1 MCYYLSL
8 KKSVHFKKKT
18 NKLLMKK
25 AFFIA
30 LLALAMPFFA
40 SAQLSVEILSLQ
52 YESPYALIVHPHVYG
67 ADGLADGD
75 TMTLRISYG
84 YPGDLDEHFDVNI
97 TNQNSTHFEFPI
109 TGLTPD
115 TEYEYSACLLN
126 PGDPEPVTCDFS
138 TVVTDE
144 VDLEEPQMEEDI
156 NVEDVMS
163 YAAAISGEI
172 EDFGDY
178 MSIEAFNTY
187 SEDPYIV
194 EDTSYSI
201 EVFEPYG
208 DFTTDLFKLKPQ
220 KLYHVWSCGR
230 NLSGTECS
238 DRGFFNTKSL
248 GPVDI
253 EIEDYE
259 QVGTC
264 SMSIQFSVFAGNR
277 PDQIEGTLKVGN
289 PGEMSFYTSIFSY
302 DMDVDNEMEI
312 IIDYAPIVMA
322 GIDLDPMRTIFV
334 LTMDSYGVSG
344 KVSGVLPFG
353 GEACNDEFGFIG
365 EGDDLR
371 MIEDNT
377 INIFPNPA
385 TEMISVQNEEHGT
398 LNLFDVAGRFI
409 RGYQVDA
416 GFTEIHI
423 DYLTA
428 GAYFFEFINSEGEKI
443 TQKIIKQ

>member
-1 MCYYLSL
+1 MR
-8 KKSVHFKKKT
+8 KG
-18 NKLLMKK
+18 
-25 AFFIA
+25 FFFA
-30 LLALAMPFFA
+30 LLAFAMPFCA

-52 YESPYALIVHPHVYG
+52 YQSPYALIVHPHVYG
-67 ADGLADGD
+67 GDGLADGD
-75 TMTLRISYG
+75 TITLRVSYG
-84 YPGDLDEHFDVNI
+84 YPGDLDEYFDVNI
-97 TNQNSTHFEFPI
+97 TNQNGTHFEFPI
-109 TGLTPD
+109 TGLIPE

-126 PGDPEPVTCDFS
+126 PGDPEPITCDFS

-156 NVEDVMS
+156 NVEDVMA

-259 QVGTC
+259 QIGTC
-264 SMSIQFSVFAGNR
+264 SMSIQFSVSAGNR
-277 PDQIEGTLKVGN
+277 PDQIEGILKVGN
-289 PGEMSFYTSIFSY
+289 PGDTAFYTYIFSY

-344 KVSGVLPFG
+344 KVSGVLPFDG
-353 GEACNDEFGFIG
+353 DACNDEFEFIG
-365 EGDDLR
+365 EGDGAR
-371 MIEDNT
+371 IAGESVVRVY
-377 INIFPNPA
+377 PNP
-385 TEMISVQNEEHGT
+385 TPNKIFLQNSTGGKVSITDLSGKIIES
-398 LNLFDVAGRFI
+398 
-409 RGYQVDA
+409 YQIESGV
-416 GFTEIHI
+416 TEISLIH
-423 DYLTA
+423 LSA
-428 GAYFFEFINSEGEKI
+428 GAYTVIFKGEDGERI
-443 TQKIIKQ
+443 VEKIIKQ